1 MKNIPLT
8 TERCYLLKLIEEIE
22 IVIKRMRL
30 KVTYC
35 DMEENSIKIETHGL
49 KSQKALLSINDLAVL
64 KMT

>member
-1 MKNIPLT
+1 MKNISLT

-49 KSQKALLSINDLAVL
+49 KSQKALLPINDLAVL

>member
-1 MKNIPLT
+1 
-8 TERCYLLKLIEEIE
+8 
-22 IVIKRMRL
+22 MRL

-49 KSQKALLSINDLAVL
+49 KSQKALLPINDLAVL